1 MKGSIIMAR
10 KYTLTEES
18 CIVRNKTLY
27 RIKAEK
33 DFGNVKKGDL
43 GGFIEK
49 EANLSHTGKAWVYDN
64 AQVFDNAQVLDNAC
78 IYNNACIQNS
88 ARVFGEASVYDNA
101 TISDRARVYD
111 NAQVRNK
118 AKIYNS
124 ARVSGEARIYDNVD
138 IFGHSNVF
146 GNAVIYDNAR
156 IYDRAAI
163 YGNAHIYD
171 RADVYGDTHIS
182 DNARIYGNAH
192 VYGDTNIYGNA
203 YIFESANVFGN
214 AIVFGDARVCELA
227 NVQYSRLNTD
237 LREDLKASLRCQ
249 CNLIPENDKVIA
261 YKVVHKNL
269 HSLYTEKFVYEIGKI
284 AVCENPAE
292 NNASCA
298 AGLHFSN
305 LTYWDNEATERFD
318 NLVYLKAE
326 IDLKDI
332 ITVQCGKIRCRKA
345 KILSKIDIF

>member
-18 CIVRNKTLY
+18 CVVRNKTLY

-33 DFGNVKKGDL
+33 DFGDVKKGDL
-43 GGFIEK
+43 GGFIET

-64 AQVFDNAQVLDNAC
+64 AQVFDNARVLDNAC
-78 IYNNACIQNS
+78 IYNNSCIRDSAC
-88 ARVFGEASVYDNA
+88 VFGEAKVYDNA
-101 TISDRARVYD
+101 TVHDRARVYD

-118 AKIYNS
+118 ASIYNS
-124 ARVSGEARIYDNVD
+124 ARVSGEARIYDNAD
-138 IFGHSNVF
+138 ILGNANVF
-146 GNAVIYDNAR
+146 ENAVIYDNAR

-163 YGNAHIYD
+163 YGNAHIYG

-182 DNARIYGNAH
+182 DNARICGNAH
-192 VYGDTNIYGNA
+192 VFGDTRVFGNA
-203 YIFESANVFGN
+203 YIFEIASVFGK
-214 AIVFGDARVCELA
+214 AIVCGDARVCERA
-227 NVQYSRLNTD
+227 SVQYSQLKTD

-249 CNLIPENDKVIA
+249 CNLIPEGDKVIA

-269 HSLYTEKFVYEIGKI
+269 HSLYDDNFIYKIGEIAFCI
-284 AVCENPAE
+284 NPRE
-292 NNASCA
+292 DNSSCA

-305 LTYWDNEATERFD
+305 LTYWDNEANERLD

-326 IDLKDI
+326 INLEDI
-332 ITVQCGKIRCRKA
+332 ITVQNGKIRCRKA